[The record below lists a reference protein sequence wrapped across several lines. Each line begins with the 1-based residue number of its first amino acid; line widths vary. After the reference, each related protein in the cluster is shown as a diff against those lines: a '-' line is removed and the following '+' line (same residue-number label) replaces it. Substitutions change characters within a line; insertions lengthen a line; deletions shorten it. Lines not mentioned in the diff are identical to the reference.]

1 MENRD
6 TWRIEMHR
14 EYRYIDNRDICR
26 LEIYGELRYMEN
38 RYIYI
43 YIYMENRDT

>member
-14 EYRYIDNRDICR
+14 EYRYIDNRDIR

-43 YIYMENRDT
+43 YIYIYGE